1 MRNFFI
7 FLAILIFTGSQVLQ
21 AQERPITGKVTSS
34 EDGNGIPGATILV
47 KGTLI
52 GTTTNIDG
60 NYTLVVPDKAEYL
73 VFSYIGMI
81 TQEVAIGSQQVINV
95 TLEPDIFGLDEVVVT
110 GVASGTPR
118 KKLSITVDRVGE
130 ERIKEVPALSAA
142 GALQGKIAG
151 VQVVNADG
159 NPGSTPSIRLRGA
172 TSLTGSQEPLYIVDG
187 VIMAGNLSDINV
199 DDIESMEVVK
209 GAAGSALY
217 GSRAGNGVISI
228 TTKRGANL
236 GLGQTQVV
244 TRNEV
249 GFSMLAGEVPR
260 AEHHPYELASD
271 WAEESQFTKYDGVIY
286 PENYIG
292 GFNGEIIGNR
302 SFSDDH
308 YADNPYAFSN
318 NHQEDLFK
326 NGIFYTNYVSLA
338 NNSKKTNFMASFE
351 NNRQEGVIF
360 GVEGYRRQNFRANI
374 DHQLSDKL
382 SFSAST
388 FIYQAHTNYSDASS
402 NLSSDPGGGQGT
414 VFFNVLMLNPDINL
428 DIPNGIYDGIGLGQ
442 KYMIKPD
449 QWSNEE
455 NPKYALEYAER
466 DGYRRGILS
475 NFAGHYYANS
485 WLSFDANYSMEWR
498 TNNFYVQLP
507 KGYLAKELANVDGV
521 LFKENRN
528 GLSQNMQVTAN
539 LNHKFGDFTTKGKI
553 SYLYENVQIK
563 SMQVTGFGLAA
574 ANVTSLDAVTGD
586 KLLSSYDRTEIAK
599 NVFGIADVD
608 YKDKY
613 ILSMLYR
620 RDGSSLFGE
629 NERWQ
634 NYYRFSA
641 AYRITEDVKIPG
653 FQELKL
659 RASYGTAGQRPHIW
673 EMQYE
678 TWYLNNGTIS
688 PNTIG
693 NKDLKPSFSK
703 ETEFALNTEFLN
715 RFSFELIY
723 SYTKTEDQFVKVR
736 LPAPAG
742 FGYQWR
748 NAGTLE
754 AKVWEATLGVNIF
767 DKKDLK
773 WDLAVTFDNVR
784 QKILELNAPPFTH
797 GPGSNNTDVFW
808 FREGETFGIVE
819 GKTWVRDLSVM
830 ENQLPDNDDPSTPV
844 DERLISSYVI
854 NSDGYVILRGTE
866 GTVNEAPIGFDGDND
881 GIVDTDVQI
890 ADMNPDFN
898 LSFATTFSWKNLSL
912 YALVSWKQGGDIYN
926 MTKQWMYR
934 EGLHGDVDQS
944 GKAPNE
950 KKAYDYYQKLYDV
963 NNVNSHF
970 VEDGTYVKLR
980 ELSIYYTLGE
990 NFWKDRTKG
999 FIKMVKI
1006 GVIGRNLWTLTNY
1019 TGYDPEV
1026 RQGDTS
1032 YKGASDDLS
1041 VYAFDGYGY
1050 PNFRTFTGSIQINF

>member
-1 MRNFFI
+1 MRNFLL
-7 FLAILIFTGSQVLQ
+7 FLAILIFTGYQ
-21 AQERPITGKVTSS
+21 ALHAQDRAISGKIISS
-34 EDGNGIPGATILV
+34 EDESGIPGATVLV
-47 KGTLI
+47 KGTLV
-52 GTTTNIDG
+52 GTTTDIDG
-60 NYTLVVPDKAEYL
+60 NFALMVPQEAETLVI
-73 VFSYIGMI
+73 SYIGMV
-81 TQEVAIGSQQVINV
+81 TQEIALGSQAVFNV
-95 TLEPDIFGLDEVVVT
+95 TLEPDVFGLDEVVVT

-118 KKLSITVDRVGE
+118 KKLSVTVDRVGE

-142 GALQGKIAG
+142 GALQGKISG
-151 VQVVNADG
+151 VSVVNADG
-159 NPGSTPSIRLRGA
+159 NPGSTPSIRLRGS
-172 TSLTGSQEPLYIVDG
+172 TSFTGSQEPLYIVDG
-187 VIMAGNLSDINV
+187 VIMSGNLSDINV

-228 TTKRGANL
+228 TTKRGDGLA
-236 GLGQTQVV
+236 LGQTLVT
-244 TRNEV
+244 TRNEI
-249 GFSMLAGEVPR
+249 GYSTLAGSVPR
-260 AEHHPYELASD
+260 AEHHPYELADD
-271 WAEESQFTKYDGVIY
+271 WASESRYTKYDGVIY

-292 GFNGEIIGNR
+292 GFDNEIIGNR
-302 SFSDDH
+302 AFSADH
-308 YADNPYAFSN
+308 YADNPFAFVN
-318 NHQEDLFK
+318 DHQKDMFK
-326 NGIFYTNYVSLA
+326 NGLFYTNYISLS

-351 NNRQEGVIF
+351 NNSQEGIIF
-360 GVEGYRRQNFRANI
+360 ATEGYNRQNLRVNI
-374 DHQLSDKL
+374 DHRLSDKL

-388 FIYQAHTNYSDASS
+388 FVLQSHTDYADAST

-414 VFFNVLMLNPDINL
+414 VFFNVLMLNPDINFDL
-428 DIPNGIYDGIGLGQ
+428 DNGIYDGIGLGQ

-455 NPKYALEYAER
+455 NPKYALEYADR
-466 DGYRRGILS
+466 DGYRKGLLS
-475 NFAGHYYANS
+475 NFAGRYYTTD
-485 WLSFDANYSMEWR
+485 WLTLDANYSLEWR
-498 TNNFYVQLP
+498 NNDFFVVLP
-507 KGYLAKELANVDGV
+507 KGYLAKELANIDGV
-521 LFKENRN
+521 LFKENVAWT
-528 GLSQNMQVTAN
+528 SQNMQATAN
-539 LNHKFGDFTTKGKI
+539 LNKKFGDFTTRGKL
-553 SYLYENVQIK
+553 SYLYELKEVK
-563 SMQVTGFGLAA
+563 SLQVTGFGLAA
-574 ANVTSLDAVTGD
+574 ADVTSLDAVTGE
-586 KLLSSYDRTEIAK
+586 KITSSYERTEVAK
-599 NVFGIADVD
+599 NFFAIADAD
-608 YKDKY
+608 YKEKY
-613 ILSMLYR
+613 ILSVLFR

-629 NERWQ
+629 NQRWH
-634 NYYRFSA
+634 NYYRASA
-641 AYRITEDVKIPG
+641 AYRITEDVSIPG
-653 FQELKL
+653 IQELKL

-678 TWYLNNGTIS
+678 TWYMYNGTIS

-693 NKDLKPSFSK
+693 NKDLKPSLSK
-703 ETEFALNTEFLN
+703 ETELALNTDFLN

-723 SYTKTEDQFVKVR
+723 SHTITEDQFVKVK

-742 FGYQWR
+742 FAYQWQ

-754 AKVWEATLGVNIF
+754 ANVWEATLGAKILDTKNI
-767 DKKDLK
+767 K
-773 WDLAVTFDNVR
+773 WDLAVTWDRVR

-808 FREGETFGIVE
+808 FREGETFGVVE
-819 GKTWVRDLSVM
+819 GKTWVRSLDVM
-830 ENQLPDNDDPSTPV
+830 ANQLPAEDDLSTPV
-844 DERLISSYVI
+844 DETKIESYVI

-866 GTVNEAPIGFDGDND
+866 GTVNESPIGYDGDND
-881 GIVDTDVQI
+881 GIVDTDVKI

-898 LSFATTFSWKNLSL
+898 MSFATTFSWKNLSV
-912 YALVSWKQGGDIYN
+912 YALISWKQGGDVYN

-944 GKAPNE
+944 DKAPNE

-990 NFWKDRTKG
+990 KFWKEKTNG

-1006 GVIGRNLWTLTNY
+1006 GIIGRNLWTITNY

-1032 YKGASDDLS
+1032 YKEPGNDLS
-1041 VYAFDGYGY
+1041 LYAFDGYGY